1 MLDVLFGHID
11 FTHTDVAFD
20 GIDALGYGA
29 DGKHTYAMDGRH
41 SELAKYFSLKML
53 NDFFL
58 RVWHGCHFQGGCKLY
73 PMGARASAACLES
86 EQ

>member
-1 MLDVLFGHID
+1 
-11 FTHTDVAFD
+11 
-20 GIDALGYGA
+20 
-29 DGKHTYAMDGRH
+29 MDGRH